1 MPAEEDLLKEIFDGF
16 PDPVLL
22 VREGSIAYS
31 NPAAGRYP
39 ALRPGAR
46 VPWAPAG
53 TGGGPRLLMGAL
65 EGRPCR
71 VHIQPLEAGLLLTV
85 RVEEEGAPVPEG
97 VTFQLRQEMAGLSA
111 ALQRIAA
118 GGDGGREEQQR
129 KYLAAANQ
137 GLCRLLRLTGHLE
150 LLDGREEEGSRPV
163 LMDLAGFCRDLC
175 RQAEEI
181 CRRAGLPFTYQVEE
195 ATLLTMGDAALL
207 TRLLLELLSNA
218 LRAAG
223 REGRVG
229 LRLSRRQDRAEIV
242 LWNDGAA
249 PDLGRLFQG
258 PGAPPPLE
266 DPGAGLGLGLSA
278 ARQIALL
285 HGGTLVL
292 EAGSGGGLRAVLSL
306 PVRKGEES
314 LPLRAPQ
321 GDYSGG
327 LPTLLVELSN
337 VLPAA
342 LYAPEEM
349 EELR

>member
-1 MPAEEDLLKEIFDGF
+1 M
-16 PDPVLL
+16 
-22 VREGSIAYS
+22 
-31 NPAAGRYP
+31 
-39 ALRPGAR
+39 
-46 VPWAPAG
+46 
-53 TGGGPRLLMGAL
+53 GGG
-65 EGRPCR
+65 
-71 VHIQPLEAGLLLTV
+71 
-85 RVEEEGAPVPEG
+85 
-97 VTFQLRQEMAGLSA
+97 
-111 ALQRIAA
+111 
-118 GGDGGREEQQR
+118 
-129 KYLAAANQ
+129 
-137 GLCRLLRLTGHLE
+137 
-150 LLDGREEEGSRPV
+150 
-163 LMDLAGFCRDLC
+163 
-175 RQAEEI
+175 
-181 CRRAGLPFTYQVEE
+181 
-195 ATLLTMGDAALL
+195 
-207 TRLLLELLSNA
+207 
-218 LRAAG
+218 
-223 REGRVG
+223 GRVG
-229 LRLSRRQDRAEIV
+229 LRPSRRQDRAEIV

-306 PVRKGEES
+306 PVRKGEEG
-314 LPLRAPQ
+314 LPPRAPQ